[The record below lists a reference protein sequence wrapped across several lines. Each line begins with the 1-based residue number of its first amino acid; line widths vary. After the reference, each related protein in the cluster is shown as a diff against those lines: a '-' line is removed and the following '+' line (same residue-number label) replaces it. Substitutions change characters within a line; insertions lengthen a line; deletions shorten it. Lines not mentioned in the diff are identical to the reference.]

1 MKAEARV
8 LEWAREQAAPT
19 RLGVMPSALG
29 WGQAGPGG
37 RAQPGPGLEA
47 DLAKLRRVVAV
58 RARAAM
64 VGQAVKAM
72 KPRQRAA
79 LQAGYVGADPRK
91 GRRPH
96 REAARL
102 MGMTQAA
109 YRTARQEALGFVEG
123 YFAALEELAIDARSD

>member
-1 MKAEARV
+1 
-8 LEWAREQAAPT
+8 
-19 RLGVMPSALG
+19 MPSALG

-37 RAQPGPGLEA
+37 RAQPGAGLDA

-58 RARAAM
+58 RVRAAM

-79 LQAGYVGADPRK
+79 LQAGYIGANPRK

-102 MGMTQAA
+102 LGTSEAA

-123 YFAALEELAIDARSD
+123 YFAACEELAIQPRSD